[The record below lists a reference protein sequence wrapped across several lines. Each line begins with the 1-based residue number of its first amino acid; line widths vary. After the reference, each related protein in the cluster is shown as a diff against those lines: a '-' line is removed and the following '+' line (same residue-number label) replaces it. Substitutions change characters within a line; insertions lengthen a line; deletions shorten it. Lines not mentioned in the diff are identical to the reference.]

1 MGAYNAGVIT
11 EGQYVL
17 DVGNKFAYEQ
27 ISNNE
32 IRIKDGHL
40 VNQGRHA
47 CIDYNGFE
55 DVTVENGVPGEKRSD
70 IIVARYT
77 KSPSTGEEACH
88 LCVVK
93 GVGAAEYSDPV
104 LTAGNLLEGATESD
118 MPLYRVNLNG
128 LAVESITPLFK
139 ILVKY
144 TDFMDK
150 IPYISYEGANA
161 FEFNESMMLAKI
173 KAYTYTREQI
183 DATIKAQGVDAVK
196 SDMRKVAE
204 DLSGEIQNL
213 GSEINNQI
221 IKLEEKIEVLQSYAE
236 GLKNSIE
243 AEKAK
248 RESADNDLA
257 DKVAYL
263 MQVIN
268 KTK

>member
-93 GVGAAEYSDPV
+93 GAGAAEYSDPA
-104 LTAGNLLEGATESD
+104 LTAGDLLEGATESD

-144 TDFMDK
+144 TDFIAN
-150 IPYISYEGANA
+150 IPYISYNGANE

-183 DATIKAQGVDAVK
+183 DAIIKEQGVDAVK

-204 DLSGEIQNL
+204 NLSGDIQNL
-213 GSEINNQI
+213 GRNIENQFL
-221 IKLEEKIEVLQSYAE
+221 KLEEKIEILQSFAE
-236 GLKNSIE
+236 KLDYSIE
-243 AEKAK
+243 VEKEERK
-248 RESADNDLA
+248 SMDNDLM
-257 DKVAYL
+257 DRVLYL
-263 MQVIN
+263 MQAIN